1 MVGKRK
7 IENLRANIAKM
18 ARAAETN
25 NLEDYNAACSEV
37 PNLLANRDRL
47 VAEGLTSHEFFA
59 KLLTTATKL
68 DRILEFLLF
77 KRNLPNLLPEV
88 QIGLETLVRTELK
101 VEEALANVNLGDGVT
116 SENGETPL
124 LDALGQRIG
133 QPLAHI
139 LAPPTVDC
147 LLCKKRLTKHHHP
160 STVALFAL
168 TGPMLASKYSWRY
181 CHLQFICII
190 YLSAFK

>member
-37 PNLLANRDRL
+37 PNLLENRDRL

-77 KRNLPNLLPEV
+77 KRNLPNLLPE
-88 QIGLETLVRTELK
+88 TNT
-101 VEEALANVNLGDGVT
+101 
-116 SENGETPL
+116 
-124 LDALGQRIG
+124 
-133 QPLAHI
+133 
-139 LAPPTVDC
+139 
-147 LLCKKRLTKHHHP
+147 
-160 STVALFAL
+160 FAL
-168 TGPMLASKYSWRY
+168 CLIS
-181 CHLQFICII
+181 L
-190 YLSAFK
+190 

>member
-7 IENLRANIAKM
+7 VESLRANIAKM

-25 NLEDYNAACSEV
+25 NPEDYSKACSEV
-37 PNLLANRDRL
+37 PNLLDNRDRL
-47 VAEGLTSHEFFA
+47 VAEGLTSQQLFS
-59 KLLTTATKL
+59 KLITTATKL

-77 KRNLPNLLPEV
+77 KRNLPDLLPEV
-88 QIGLETLVRTELK
+88 KIALETLVKTELK
-101 VEEALANVNLGDGVT
+101 VEEALANVNLGDRVT

-124 LDALGQRIG
+124 LDALGLRTG

-147 LLCKKRLTKHHHP
+147 LLCKLP
-160 STVALFAL
+160 
-168 TGPMLASKYSWRY
+168 TGVSE
-181 CHLQFICII
+181 QQT
-190 YLSAFK
+190 

>member
-7 IENLRANIAKM
+7 IENLCANIAKM

-25 NLEDYNAACSEV
+25 NQKDYHEACSEV
-37 PNLLANRDRL
+37 PNLLENRDRL
-47 VAEGLTSHEFFA
+47 EAEGLTSQEFFS
-59 KLLTTATKL
+59 KLITTATKL

-77 KRNLPNLLPEV
+77 KRNLPDLLPEV
-88 QIGLETLVRTELK
+88 KRSLETLVRTELQ

-124 LDALGQRIG
+124 LDALGLRIG

-147 LLCKKRLTKHHHP
+147 LLCKKRLTKNNHP

-168 TGPMLASKYSWRY
+168 TGPLLASKYSWRY
-181 CHLQFICII
+181 CHLQFI
-190 YLSAFK
+190 